1 MGNIEFLI
9 PKTYNFF
16 QMSEN
21 FILYIGVLLIFAIK
35 TNYSDKDK
43 EAFKKKQNNV
53 YYLSIGSLSIL
64 MILTTHIFLNKVDK
78 WQIILTTLLYAV
90 IFLSK
95 NFFFNLRLFKYTFL
109 INKIANTIISLMVG
123 KKNEILPIKKEDQND
138 EKTSFK
144 I

>member
-95 NFFFNLRLFKYTFL
+95 KFFF
-109 INKIANTIISLMVG
+109 
-123 KKNEILPIKKEDQND
+123 
-138 EKTSFK
+138 
-144 I
+144 

>member
-43 EAFKKKQNNV
+43 EHFKKKQSNFS
-53 YYLSIGSLSIL
+53 YLSIGSLSVLLIL
-64 MILTTHIFLNKVDK
+64 ITHIFLNKVEN
-78 WQIILTTLLYAV
+78 WQTILTAILYAV

-95 NFFFNLRLFKYTFL
+95 FFFH
-109 INKIANTIISLMVG
+109 KIS
-123 KKNEILPIKKEDQND
+123 
-138 EKTSFK
+138 
-144 I
+144 